1 MREIVTEVEIA
12 ASPSRVWSILTDLDH
27 FSEWN
32 PFISEATGVVQEG
45 AGLKVHIAPPGG
57 KPMTFTPRV
66 TRVVP
71 EREFRWLGR
80 LLMPGL
86 FDGEHIFEIKPLGEN
101 RSSLVQREEF
111 RGLLVPLLWSSL
123 DTRTRQGFNDMNAAL
138 KVKAEKDQADLRRQ
152 RTD

>member
-1 MREIVTEVEIA
+1 MREIVTE
-12 ASPSRVWSILTDLDH
+12 
-27 FSEWN
+27 
-32 PFISEATGVVQEG
+32 EG

-111 RGLLVPLLWSSL
+111 RGLLVPLMWSSL

-138 KVKAEKDQADLRRQ
+138 KAKAEKDQADPRRQ